1 MIAAPIGAH
10 MHSTDDLLESERAH
24 RPRARP
30 LPWVLLA
37 LALLAGTAV
46 TLVLARRLADARAL
60 ALALTEKVQEE
71 QRDGSL
77 RVAQGRDAAALLEAK
92 LARLERENSELQVH
106 ESELATTVKSKDD
119 ELRRLEATAA
129 ELEEKMK
136 AEIGKGEIQLSQAGG
151 RLRVALVDKILF
163 DSGDAKIS
171 RRGEEVLGR
180 VGAVLARAADKQIQV
195 AGHTDDSPIS
205 ARLAGRY
212 TTNWELSTARAT
224 NVVRFLQE
232 KARVPPRRLAAS
244 GYGEFHPVASNATP
258 AGRAR
263 NRRIEILL
271 APEIDPVPSKAEL
284 AATAKP
290 ARPAPVKIARAKIAK
305 GGKRR

>member
-1 MIAAPIGAH
+1 MQ
-10 MHSTDDLLESERAH
+10 STDDLLESERAH

-37 LALLAGTAV
+37 VALLGGAAV
-46 TLVLARRLADARAL
+46 TVVLARRLGDARAL
-60 ALALTEKVQEE
+60 AAALTDKVQEE
-71 QRDGSL
+71 QREASL
-77 RVAQGRDAAALLEAK
+77 RVAQERDAAATLESK
-92 LARLERENSELQVH
+92 VVRLERENSVLQVR
-106 ESELATTVKSKDD
+106 ESELASSVIAKED
-119 ELRRLEATAA
+119 EVARLRETAA

-136 AEIGKGEIQLSQAGG
+136 AEIGKGEIQLSEAGG

-180 VGAVLARAADKQIQV
+180 VGAILGRVADRQIQV

-205 ARLAGRY
+205 ARLVRRY
-212 TTNWELSTARAT
+212 ATNWELSTARAT
-224 NVVRFLQE
+224 NVVRFLHE
-232 KARVPPRRLAAS
+232 RSRIPPRRLAAA
-244 GYGEFHPVASNATP
+244 GYGPFHPVASNATP

-271 APEIDPVPSKAEL
+271 APELDAVPSKAEL
-284 AATAKP
+284 AAPRPAKAAPVELARAKAVRAKP
-290 ARPAPVKIARAKIAK
+290 AR
-305 GGKRR
+305 RR

>member
-1 MIAAPIGAH
+1 MT
-10 MHSTDDLLESERAH
+10 STDDLLESERAH
-24 RPRARP
+24 RPRAQR

-37 LALLAGTAV
+37 VALLVGAAV
-46 TLVLARRLADARAL
+46 AMVQARRLGEARAL

-71 QRDGSL
+71 QRAASL
-77 RVAQGRDAAALLEAK
+77 RVAQARDAAASLEAK
-92 LARLERENSELQVH
+92 ATRLERENSVLQLH
-106 ESELATTVKSKDD
+106 ESELSTSVSAQED
-119 ELRRLEATAA
+119 ELARLRVTAA

-136 AEIGKGEIQLSQAGG
+136 AEIGKGEIQLSESGG

-171 RRGEEVLGR
+171 RRGAEVLGR
-180 VGAVLARAADKQIQV
+180 VGAILGRVADRQIQV

-212 TTNWELSTARAT
+212 ATNWELSTARAT

-232 KARVPPRRLAAS
+232 RSRIPPRRLAAS
-244 GYGEFHPVASNATP
+244 GYGAFHPVASNATP

-271 APEIDPVPSKAEL
+271 APEVDAVPSKAEL
-284 AATAKP
+284 AAV
-290 ARPAPVKIARAKIAK
+290 RPTKAAPVEIARAKPVPARRA
-305 GGKRR
+305 KRR